1 MSAAASAA
9 DDRGSRPIEPDD
21 PLMRTYTEI
30 EVAYLLAELA
40 ERGCKFGLL
49 WPSAATDGVVD
60 GRVLVRFGNAPASTV
75 LNLLT
80 LLRSHDSSSE
90 DDPLCD
96 S

>member
-1 MSAAASAA
+1 MRAAG
-9 DDRGSRPIEPDD
+9 DRPRGPIEPVD

-30 EVAYLLAELA
+30 EVSYLLAELA
-40 ERGCKFGLL
+40 ERGRKFGLL
-49 WPSAATDGVVD
+49 WPSASTDSVVD

-80 LLRSHDSSSE
+80 LLRDHDKSSE
-90 DDPLCD
+90 DDDPCD